1 MVKIYRSFYPLIG
14 ISFFGNVLLIFNF
27 FTGLNKIPIFLFFL
41 ILFLFSLFK
50 NFKILSDY
58 KLYFFN
64 LSILLISGC
73 STLDSLRFWQN
84 DEVDP
89 EEPKEL
95 SSFAS
100 QENIKV
106 LWRNSYNGENEIG
119 NFLPSFNAQNI
130 FFSDASGNVL
140 SMDAKTGNDNWS
152 VKLNFLASG
161 TSAGFGI
168 VVVADVDGNV
178 IALDQIDGSVLWSS
192 NVKGEVLS
200 SVAIDAKIVVVKT
213 GSGELL
219 GLNKDSGE
227 VIWSYRSTLP
237 VLTIRGNSSPV
248 IVDNLVYASFDN
260 GRLGVFELNSGFQIW
275 DGAISYVSG
284 ASELENLIDSDSNP
298 VIEGGLIYT
307 TNYQGNLNIFDPSQ
321 KRSVWSNNAS
331 SFFSPIISR
340 GMLMVVE
347 ENSSIKSFA
356 LKTLEESWINSDYLN
371 RDLSNG
377 VSYKDNIVVGD
388 FEVMCMLLIF

>member
-1 MVKIYRSFYPLIG
+1 MKFI
-14 ISFFGNVLLIFNF
+14 
-27 FTGLNKIPIFLFFL
+27 KQK
-41 ILFLFSLFK
+41 LFL
-50 NFKILSDY
+50 
-58 KLYFFN
+58 

-73 STLDSLRFWQN
+73 STLDGLRFWQN

-89 EEPKEL
+89 DEPKEL
-95 SSFAS
+95 SSFAN

-140 SMDAKTGNDNWS
+140 SIDAKTGNDNWS

-178 IALDQIDGSVLWSS
+178 IALDQTDGSVLWSS

-388 FEVMCMLLIF
+388 FEGYVHVINILNGRTVGREKLSRNPIKTILSRSDSLYVIDEAFNLISIDL

>member
-1 MVKIYRSFYPLIG
+1 MK
-14 ISFFGNVLLIFNF
+14 
-27 FTGLNKIPIFLFFL
+27 FLKQK
-41 ILFLFSLFK
+41 LFL
-50 NFKILSDY
+50 
-58 KLYFFN
+58 

-89 EEPKEL
+89 DEPKEL

-140 SMDAKTGNDNWS
+140 SIDAKTGNDNWS

-178 IALDQIDGSVLWSS
+178 IALDQTDGSVLWSS

-388 FEVMCMLLIF
+388 FEGYVHVINILNGRTVGREKLSRNPIKTILSRSDSLYVIDEAFNLISIDL

>member
-1 MVKIYRSFYPLIG
+1 MK
-14 ISFFGNVLLIFNF
+14 
-27 FTGLNKIPIFLFFL
+27 FLKQK
-41 ILFLFSLFK
+41 LFL
-50 NFKILSDY
+50 
-58 KLYFFN
+58 

-73 STLDSLRFWQN
+73 STLDGLRFWQN
-84 DEVDP
+84 DEIDP
-89 EEPKEL
+89 DEPKEL

-140 SMDAKTGNDNWS
+140 SIDAKTGNDNWS

-219 GLNKDSGE
+219 GLNKDTGE

-307 TNYQGNLNIFDPSQ
+307 TNYQGNINIFDPSQ

-388 FEVMCMLLIF
+388 FEGYVHVINILNGRTVGREKLSRNAIKTILSRSDSLYVIDEAFNLISIEL

>member
-1 MVKIYRSFYPLIG
+1 MK
-14 ISFFGNVLLIFNF
+14 
-27 FTGLNKIPIFLFFL
+27 FLKQK
-41 ILFLFSLFK
+41 LFL
-50 NFKILSDY
+50 
-58 KLYFFN
+58 

-73 STLDSLRFWQN
+73 STLDGLRFWQN
-84 DEVDP
+84 DEIDP
-89 EEPKEL
+89 DEPKEL

-140 SMDAKTGNDNWS
+140 SIDAKTGNDNWS

-178 IALDQIDGSVLWSS
+178 IALDQIDGNVLWSS

-219 GLNKDSGE
+219 GLNKDTGE

-307 TNYQGNLNIFDPSQ
+307 TNYQGNINIFDPSQ

-388 FEVMCMLLIF
+388 FEGYVHVINILNGRTVGREKLSRNAIKTILSRSDSLYVIDEAFNLISIDL

>member
-1 MVKIYRSFYPLIG
+1 MK
-14 ISFFGNVLLIFNF
+14 
-27 FTGLNKIPIFLFFL
+27 FLKQK
-41 ILFLFSLFK
+41 LFL
-50 NFKILSDY
+50 
-58 KLYFFN
+58 

-89 EEPKEL
+89 DEPKEL

-140 SMDAKTGNDNWS
+140 SIDAKTGNDNWS

-168 VVVADVDGNV
+168 IVVADVDGNV
-178 IALDQIDGSVLWSS
+178 IALDQIDGSILWSS

-388 FEVMCMLLIF
+388 FEGYVHVINILNGRTVGREKLSRNPIKTILSRSDSLYVIDEAFNLISIDL